1 MVNSLGVNHESAQ
14 RLDAARDRLVTIF
27 LNFRTVLT
35 EPRLLELSNALF
47 TATSS
52 WLVHL
57 AVSPDGEVKSNG
69 DEHFNKIKQLPLT
82 STPNRQ
88 LSYIP
93 EFIMENIV
101 NYLIFLG
108 GYNRQFF
115 NVRFHES
122 Y

>member
-1 MVNSLGVNHESAQ
+1 MNHETVQ
-14 RLDAARDRLVTIF
+14 RLDAARERLVTIF

-35 EPRLLELSNALF
+35 EPRLLDLSNALF

-57 AVSPDGEVKSNG
+57 AVSPDGN
-69 DEHFNKIKQLPLT
+69 EHFNKITQLPLT
-82 STPNRQ
+82 MTPNRQ

-93 EFIMENIV
+93 ELIMENIV
-101 NYLIFLG
+101 KYLIFLG

-115 NVRFHES
+115 EVRFHKRCWRCR
-122 Y
+122 